1 MRVWVSGA
9 GGFVGAW
16 LLPRLAR
23 DGHDVIACDREV
35 DVSDAVAVDTAIVN
49 ARPDAVVHLAALASV
64 ATSFTEPDAVARVN
78 YFGTLHVLRAVARH
92 AAQARVLLISSSEIY
107 GGSAT
112 SELIGEDATL
122 APVSPYARTKA
133 AADLLG
139 AAFAEAGL
147 DVIRARPWNHTGPG
161 QTDGYVASS
170 FARQLAEMALGAR
183 EPVLRVGNL
192 DAVRD
197 FLDVAD
203 VVDAYARLLDRKV
216 PRGAY
221 NIATGIP
228 VRIAELLDHLTARAG
243 LRPKIEVDASR
254 YRADRAS
261 VGDATRL
268 RRTTRWAPQIPLADT
283 LARLFDTWLRQ
294 LSASR

>member
-9 GGFVGAW
+9 GGFVGTW
-16 LLPRLAR
+16 LLPRLIR
-23 DGHDVIACDREV
+23 DGHDVVAASRAV
-35 DVSDAVAVDTAIVN
+35 DVCDAVAIAAAIDR
-49 ARPDAVVHLAALASV
+49 ARPDAIVHLAALASV
-64 ATSFTEPDAVARVN
+64 ATSYADPEAVARVN
-78 YFGTLHVLRAVARH
+78 YFGTLHVLRAALHHVPR
-92 AAQARVLLISSSEIY
+92 ARVLLVSSSEIY

-112 SELIGEDATL
+112 SDPIGEDAPL

-139 AAFAEAGL
+139 AAFAESGL
-147 DVIRARPWNHTGPG
+147 DVVRARPWNHTGPG
-161 QTDGYVASS
+161 QTDAYVASS
-170 FARQLAEMALGAR
+170 FARQLAEMVLEKR
-183 EPVLRVGNL
+183 DPVLRVGNL

-203 VVDAYARLLDRKV
+203 VVDAYALLLDPSV

-221 NIATGIP
+221 NIATGVPI
-228 VRIAELLDHLTARAG
+228 RIAQLLDRLIEHAG
-243 LRPKIEVDASR
+243 LRPQIEVDPAR
-254 YRADRAS
+254 HRPDRAS

-268 RRTTRWAPQIPLADT
+268 RHATDWAPRIPLEDT
-283 LARLFDTWLRQ
+283 LARLFDAWLRR